1 MAMADQRSTPCA
13 VRSRLVVGSCK
24 QVPHR
29 ASIHRLYSPELSS
42 HRIKAWER
50 RQCGGFGYGGVRE
63 RADRGRVAV
72 PVVLVVE
79 DVVRMLIAERLRSR
93 GFDVVEAGDG
103 AEAVRVLEAGLPV
116 RAVLSD
122 IHMPGARLDGIGL
135 ARWIHAHRPRLPVLL
150 GSGIHANLSSA
161 DAVLSSGPSDQAL

>member
-50 RQCGGFGYGGVRE
+50 RQCGGFGYGGG
-63 RADRGRVAV
+63 RGRGGRGRGGGPRGFVGGEGG
-72 PVVLVVE
+72 PMVVLGGV
-79 DVVRMLIAERLRSR
+79 
-93 GFDVVEAGDG
+93 
-103 AEAVRVLEAGLPV
+103 
-116 RAVLSD
+116 
-122 IHMPGARLDGIGL
+122 
-135 ARWIHAHRPRLPVLL
+135 RPRGVVGLRGGGGGGGGGGVW
-150 GSGIHANLSSA
+150 G
-161 DAVLSSGPSDQAL
+161 GPSPPA